1 MTAVAAVAIFAL
13 SCCSSSSASAGGFFG
28 GLLPG
33 TDPHFVKT
41 TKIDKVKVHL
51 ASMPDGL
58 EMTDDETFET
68 WGSPGY
74 CQDYKTYYEL
84 KEKYANRGLS
94 MRSTT
99 TEYESAYLTGD
110 EFKRMY
116 ESNPICRGYDDNLN
130 SDGFWGEK
138 RSRKGGS

>member
-1 MTAVAAVAIFAL
+1 MAAIAVGILAL
-13 SCCSSSSASAGGFFG
+13 CCCSSSASAGGFFG

-84 KEKYANRGLS
+84 KEKYANRGLV
-94 MRSTT
+94 MRSSS
-99 TEYESAYLTGD
+99 TEYEKAYLTGN
-110 EFKRMY
+110 ESKRMY
-116 ESNPICRGYDDNLN
+116 ESNTICRGYDDNLN
-130 SDGFWGEK
+130 SDGMWGAVRPK
-138 RSRKGGS
+138 